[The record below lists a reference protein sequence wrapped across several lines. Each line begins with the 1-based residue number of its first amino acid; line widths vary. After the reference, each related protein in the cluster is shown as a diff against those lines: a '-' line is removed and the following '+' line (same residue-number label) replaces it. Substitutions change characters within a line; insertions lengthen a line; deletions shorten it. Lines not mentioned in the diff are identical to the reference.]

1 MVTEMN
7 TSIDEK
13 QRIAMNGASVAAVL
27 AAGIGAFAM
36 GLLVIA
42 SEAGI
47 FSAPAIYSPAGGLSG
62 RSTFAVIIWLAAW
75 LILHARWKNRNVE
88 ASGVFKWSLALVV
101 MGIVMTFPPV
111 WSLL

>member
-1 MVTEMN
+1 MQ
-7 TSIDEK
+7 IDDE
-13 QRIAMNGASVAAVL
+13 RAAVADGGAMAAVL
-27 AAGIGAFAM
+27 AGGIGAFAM

-47 FSAPAIYSPAGGLSG
+47 FSAPAIYAPAGGLSG
-62 RSTFAVIIWLAAW
+62 RSTLAVIIWLAAW
-75 LILHARWKNRNVE
+75 LILHARWRKRNI
-88 ASGVFKWSLALVV
+88 GVGRVSRWALVLVV